1 MIQLEFTTTDI
12 QNSILSD
19 EGDKFYYEILCP
31 EWQPHVT
38 TLKRLNSA
46 TGKYMNVAEIE
57 NTLDRKSRPA
67 AVKIVGEPSKLLDEF
82 LHPVEDGRSWNI
94 KAKDDITYQWITNGG
109 HLELIRLDTPNTPLV
124 VHHREK
130 KFAPLFSTTGNPKL
144 DVDPSLSDIMD
155 FIVLSFIVV
164 ERLRRYNAGYLSF

>member
-19 EGDKFYYEILCP
+19 EGDKFYYEILSP

-38 TLKRLNSA
+38 TLKRLDSA
-46 TGKYMNVAEIE
+46 TGKYVNVAEIE

-82 LHPVEDGRSWNI
+82 LHPVEDGR
-94 KAKDDITYQWITNGG
+94 
-109 HLELIRLDTPNTPLV
+109 L
-124 VHHREK
+124 
-130 KFAPLFSTTGNPKL
+130 
-144 DVDPSLSDIMD
+144 LSMALAAQSYSGD
-155 FIVLSFIVV
+155 
-164 ERLRRYNAGYLSF
+164 